1 MTIASRRAQVAAE
14 IVERTGIDEAMIED
28 LVHRFYARVRE
39 DALLGPVFEERV
51 ADWGSH
57 LQRMCS
63 FWSSVALMTGR
74 YHGRPMEKHLPLPV
88 DAEHFDRW
96 LALFE
101 EVAREACPP
110 AARSEEHTSELQSLM
125 RISYAVF
132 CLKKKNTQRKSMY
145 RGENQKSQSLK
156 KQHQQ

>member
-74 YHGRPMEKHLPLPV
+74 YHGRPMEKHLPLPEIGRAHV
-88 DAEHFDRW
+88 
-96 LALFE
+96 
-101 EVAREACPP
+101 
-110 AARSEEHTSELQSLM
+110 ELQSLM

-132 CLKKKNTQRKSMY
+132 CLKKK
-145 RGENQKSQSLK
+145 K
-156 KQHQQ
+156 KYTNYTF

>member
-74 YHGRPMEKHLPLPV
+74 SHGRPMETHLPLTV
-88 DAEHFDRW
+88 DANHFHRW
-96 LALFE
+96 LYLFE
-101 EVAREACPP
+101 DVAPYR
-110 AARSEEHTSELQSLM
+110 TSAQVGYDVLL
-125 RISYAVF
+125 
-132 CLKKKNTQRKSMY
+132 
-145 RGENQKSQSLK
+145 
-156 KQHQQ
+156 

>member
-1 MTIASRRAQVAAE
+1 MDVWIILFLFFFFFFSSRRRHTRCALVTGVQTCALP
-14 IVERTGIDEAMIED
+14 ISGIDEAMIED

-74 YHGRPMEKHLPLPV
+74 YHGRPMEKQ
-88 DAEHFDRW
+88 D
-96 LALFE
+96 
-101 EVAREACPP
+101 
-110 AARSEEHTSELQSLM
+110 
-125 RISYAVF
+125 
-132 CLKKKNTQRKSMY
+132 RKSVV
-145 RGENQKSQSLK
+145 
-156 KQHQQ
+156 